1 MTPKEQIDQL
11 TDALKAHNYNYYV
24 LAKPTIS
31 DYEFDQLL
39 KQLQALEE
47 ANPKLARPDSPTQR
61 VGGEVT
67 KNFASFQHI
76 RPMLSLNNS
85 YSLDDIRDFDE
96 QVKKLTGDQDYTY
109 LLEHKF
115 DGVSLSL
122 HYENGELVRGVTRGD
137 GVSGDDITANVKT
150 IHSVPLRLRGDNIPE
165 QVEVRGEVIM
175 PLKAFQELNESR
187 ELEGLPPLMNPRN
200 TTSGTL
206 KMQDSKIVAGRTLV
220 FYAFN
225 VASDQPDI
233 ERDSQYMDLLQEWGF
248 VLSGAHTIVET
259 IEDVVGYLDTWENDR
274 RSLGYDIDGIVIK
287 VNELGLREEIGRTA
301 KAPRW
306 AIAYKYKAEEAVT
319 QLLSVVYQVGRTGKI
334 TPVANLKPV
343 LLAGTT
349 VKRASVHN
357 ADEIARLDLHEGD
370 IVRVEKGGEII
381 PKIVSVVVESRA
393 KDAVPVQ
400 FPERCPECGTLLIR
414 PEGDANHYC
423 PNDATCPPQVKGRII
438 HFASRKALDIEGLG
452 TEIVNQLVDAGLIHN
467 YADLYDLDYTQLIA
481 LDRFAELSTKNLLAG
496 IVNSKEISF
505 DRVLFA
511 LGIRHVGATVARKL
525 ARHFGNLDTLSTASE
540 EELVAITDIGPQIAQ
555 SVRSFFDDIRNR
567 EIVDRLKQAGL
578 QFQLAEKVD
587 QADLLVGKS
596 FVISGVFS
604 ARGRDEM
611 KDLIESLGG
620 DVKSSVSSK
629 TSYLLAGEGAGPSK
643 LNKAEKHNVE
653 ILSEEDFH
661 KLIGWTGSTT

>member
-357 ADEIARLDLHEGD
+357 ADEIAR
-370 IVRVEKGGEII
+370 
-381 PKIVSVVVESRA
+381 
-393 KDAVPVQ
+393 
-400 FPERCPECGTLLIR
+400 
-414 PEGDANHYC
+414 
-423 PNDATCPPQVKGRII
+423 
-438 HFASRKALDIEGLG
+438 
-452 TEIVNQLVDAGLIHN
+452 
-467 YADLYDLDYTQLIA
+467 
-481 LDRFAELSTKNLLAG
+481 
-496 IVNSKEISF
+496 
-505 DRVLFA
+505 
-511 LGIRHVGATVARKL
+511 
-525 ARHFGNLDTLSTASE
+525 
-540 EELVAITDIGPQIAQ
+540 
-555 SVRSFFDDIRNR
+555 
-567 EIVDRLKQAGL
+567 
-578 QFQLAEKVD
+578 
-587 QADLLVGKS
+587 
-596 FVISGVFS
+596 
-604 ARGRDEM
+604 
-611 KDLIESLGG
+611 
-620 DVKSSVSSK
+620 
-629 TSYLLAGEGAGPSK
+629 
-643 LNKAEKHNVE
+643 
-653 ILSEEDFH
+653 
-661 KLIGWTGSTT
+661 